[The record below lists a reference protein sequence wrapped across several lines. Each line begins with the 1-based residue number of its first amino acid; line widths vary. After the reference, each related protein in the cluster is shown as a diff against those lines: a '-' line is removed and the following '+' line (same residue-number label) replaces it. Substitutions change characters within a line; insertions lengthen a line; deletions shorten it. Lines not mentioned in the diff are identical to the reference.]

1 MHDLAKALIQ
11 KEASYS
17 LIKSAKNFSQ
27 RKTFKEEFKCDR
39 LVYVGYVVLVYATKM
54 LLFFSQTRNSFYFC
68 IKQAKFKISHSSII
82 ISFVMN
88 VFEIHFAVIKYLYV
102 IMYVFFLSSF
112 L

>member
-17 LIKSAKNFSQ
+17 LINNAKKISQ
-27 RKTFKEEFKCDR
+27 RKTFKEEFKCDIF
-39 LVYVGYVVLVYATKM
+39 VLVYATKI
-54 LLFFSQTRNSFYFC
+54 LLFFSQTRNSFYFS
-68 IKQAKFKISHSSII
+68 IKQAKFKISHSS

-102 IMYVFFLSSF
+102 IMYVFFFTSF